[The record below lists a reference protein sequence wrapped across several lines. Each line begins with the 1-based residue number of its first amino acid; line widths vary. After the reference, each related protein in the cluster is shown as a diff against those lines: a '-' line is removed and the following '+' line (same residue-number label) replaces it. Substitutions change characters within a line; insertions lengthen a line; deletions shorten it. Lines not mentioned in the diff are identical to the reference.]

1 MNWEAILKLVWEVVN
16 SPAGIAFMAG
26 VLLWSLNKLYAKKPA
41 WVAFEGAIISAVK
54 FAEKSV
60 PDGTESKGLARL
72 DAALKFVVKVYED
85 ARGRKPSAKVAANL
99 KEGIQIT
106 HDKLEAAGTLS

>member
-1 MNWEAILKLVWEVVN
+1 MNWEAVLKVVWEVVN
-16 SPAGIAFMAG
+16 SPAGIAFLAG

-41 WVAFEGAIISAVK
+41 WAAFEGAIISAVK
-54 FAEKSV
+54 FAEKQV

-72 DAALKFVVKVYED
+72 DEALKYVVSVYEQ
-85 ARGRKPSAKVAANL
+85 ARGKQPSAKVVANL

-106 HDKLEAAGTLS
+106 HDKLEAAGTL